1 MTKFGWSSCARG
13 STLRGGKVLVL
24 RFAFYLAILPLS
36 WTLACG
42 QKADASDDDGGAGS
56 GATGGAGAVTGSNST
71 QGTGG
76 AGGSSGAA
84 TNTSSG
90 TGGAAGAEPTGGTG
104 GSDAD
109 ADGDSISDR
118 DEGAPDLDTDGDGT
132 PDYLDL
138 DSDDD
143 GISDG
148 FEAGDD
154 NLATPPR
161 DTDGDGIPDFQDSD
175 SDGDGIPDATEIAGG
190 FDTDG
195 DLVPDY
201 LDLDSDNDDVP
212 DAEEIAHGLDP
223 RDPDS
228 DGDTISDGD
237 DGLEDADDDG
247 VINALDD
254 DSDGDGYLDADEAG
268 DALVDTP
275 PIDTDFDGI
284 PNFLDLDSDGDGLPD
299 DEEEECGLLLEDG
312 DGDGFI
318 DLVEALTGADPCNA
332 GDTVL
337 DHGVEFFFVLPY
349 EGPEQNATL
358 RFVPRVQKA
367 DVFFNIDTTGSMGGV
382 ITSLK
387 AGLGSIMSSTRTR
400 LSDSAF
406 GVAGFE
412 DFPLSPYGGSGDEPF
427 HLYTG
432 ITTNE
437 ATAQA
442 GANALTLGSGGDGPE
457 SGYEALFQAA
467 VGTGISGAGGNFGPF
482 TVPDRIGGAQF
493 RLGAL
498 PIFVHATDAES
509 HDTEGTLA
517 YPSSYNAHGRTA
529 ALDALQGIGARV
541 ITIQNGTSSTAAA
554 SLREISEHTRAVVPP
569 CSFKTSETEWRCGA
583 DQCCLPNATAP
594 TLGAGGLPECVL
606 RYQLQNDGTGLSDV
620 TTDGI
625 DAIIK
630 YAKFDVLAQ
639 GRDDGDETT
648 PDTGDFLTRVVANTP
663 DDSFKP
669 PLEPELS
676 CNPVPVPAAFDGASY
691 DNGFSGFAVGSS
703 SATREGAR
711 LFFTVHA
718 QNDTVRETAEPQ
730 VFEAFIDIVDVQ
742 TGAVLDTQDVLVIVP
757 ARPGGVGE

>member
-1 MTKFGWSSCARG
+1 MP
-13 STLRGGKVLVL
+13 
-24 RFAFYLAILPLS
+24 LAGA
-36 WTLACG
+36 LACG
-42 QKADASDDDGGAGS
+42 QKADDSDDGATGA
-56 GATGGAGAVTGSNST
+56 GATGGAGAITGANST

-76 AGGSSGAA
+76 SGDGSGGA
-84 TNTSSG
+84 TNTGSD
-90 TGGAAGAEPTGGTG
+90 TGGAAGEESMGASGGTG

-109 ADGDSISDR
+109 ADEDSISDSH
-118 DEGAPDLDTDGDGT
+118 EGAPDLDTDNDGT
-132 PDYLDL
+132 PDYLDS

-154 NLATPPR
+154 VLATPPV
-161 DTDGDGIPDFQDSD
+161 DTDGDGTPDFQDND
-175 SDGDGIPDATEIAGG
+175 SDDDGIPDATEVAGG

-201 LDLDSDNDDVP
+201 LDLDSDNDDLS
-212 DAEEIAHGLDP
+212 DAEEIANGLDP
-223 RDPDS
+223 REPDS

-247 VINALDD
+247 IANALDD
-254 DSDGDGYLDADEAG
+254 DSDGDGYSDADEAG
-268 DALVDTP
+268 DTLVDTP
-275 PIDTDFDGI
+275 PADLDFDGI

-299 DEEEECGLLLEDG
+299 DEEEECGTLLEDG
-312 DGDGFI
+312 DGDGYI
-318 DLVEALTGADPCNA
+318 DLVEVLTGADPCNA

-349 EGPEQNATL
+349 EGPEQSATL

-387 AGLGSIMSSTRTR
+387 AGLGSIMTSTRAR

-406 GVAGFE
+406 GVGGFE
-412 DFPLSPYGGSGDEPF
+412 DFPLTPYGAISDEPF

-432 ITTNE
+432 ITTDE

-442 GANALTLGSGGDGPE
+442 GANALAQGNGGDTAE

-467 VGTGISGAGGNFGPF
+467 VGTGISGDGGTFGPF
-482 TVPDRIGGAQF
+482 TEPGRIGGARF
-493 RLGAL
+493 RPGAL

-509 HDTEGTLA
+509 HDTEGVQA

-529 ALDALQGIGARV
+529 AFDALQAIGARV
-541 ITIQNGTSSTAAA
+541 ITIQNGASSVAAA
-554 SLREISEHTRAVVPP
+554 SLREISEVTRAVVPP
-569 CSFKTSETEWRCGA
+569 CSFKTSATEWRCGA
-583 DQCCLPNATAP
+583 DMCCLPNATAP
-594 TLGAGGLPECVL
+594 TLGAGGAPECIL
-606 RYQLQNDGTGLSDV
+606 RYQLQTDGTGLADV

-630 YAKFDVLAQ
+630 YAKFDVLARA
-639 GRDDGDETT
+639 RDDGDDAT
-648 PDTGDFLTRVVANTP
+648 PDTGSFLTRVVANTP

-676 CNPVPVPAAFDGASY
+676 CNPVPEPAAFDGASY
-691 DNGFSGFAVGSS
+691 NNGFAGFAVGSS
-703 SATREGAR
+703 SANREGAR

-718 QNDTVRETAEPQ
+718 QNEGVEELAEPQ

>member
-1 MTKFGWSSCARG
+1 M
-13 STLRGGKVLVL
+13 
-24 RFAFYLAILPLS
+24 PLS

-42 QKADASDDDGGAGS
+42 QKADDSDNDGGTEGGGPATGGS
-56 GATGGAGAVTGSNST
+56 GAISGSNTT
-71 QGTGG
+71 QGMGGTGG
-76 AGGSSGAA
+76 NPGQSGGATSTGA
-84 TNTSSG
+84 
-90 TGGAAGAEPTGGTG
+90 GGAAGAEPTGGSGGTG
-104 GSDAD
+104 GSVLDED
-109 ADGDSISDR
+109 QDSISDA
-118 DEGAPDLDTDGDGT
+118 DEGAPDLDTDDDGT
-132 PDYLDL
+132 PDYLDP

-154 NLATPPR
+154 NPTTSPL
-161 DTDGDGIPDFQDSD
+161 DTDDDGTPDFQDDD
-175 SDGDGIPDATEIAGG
+175 SDDDGIPDATEIADG

-212 DAEEIAHGLDP
+212 DADEVSSGLDP

-237 DGLEDADDDG
+237 DGLKDADDDG
-247 VINALDD
+247 VVNALDD
-254 DSDGDGYLDADEAG
+254 DSDGDGYPDAEEAG
-268 DALVDTP
+268 DTLVDTR

-284 PNFLDLDSDGDGLPD
+284 YDFLDLDSDGDGLPD
-299 DEEEECGLLLEDG
+299 DEEEDCGLSLEDG
-312 DGDGFI
+312 DGDGYI
-318 DLVEALTGADPCNA
+318 DLVEVLTGADPCNA
-332 GDTVL
+332 ADTVL

-349 EGPEQNATL
+349 EGREQSATL

-367 DVFFNIDTTGSMGGV
+367 DVFFNVDTTGSMGGV

-387 AGLGSIMSSTRTR
+387 EGLGSIMSSTRAR

-406 GVAGFE
+406 GVAAFE
-412 DFPLSPYGGSGDEPF
+412 DFPQSPYGGSSDEPF

-432 ITTNE
+432 ITADE
-437 ATAQA
+437 DTAQS
-442 GANALTLGSGGDGPE
+442 GANALALGSGGDGPE

-467 VGTGISGAGGNFGPF
+467 VGTGVSGAGGNFGPF
-482 TVPDRIGGAQF
+482 TAPDRIGGAQF
-493 RLGAL
+493 RPGAL
-498 PIFVHATDAES
+498 PIIVHATDAES
-509 HDTEGTLA
+509 HDTEGALA
-517 YPSSYNAHGRTA
+517 YPISYNAHGRTA

-541 ITIQNGTSSTAAA
+541 ITIQNGSSTTAAA
-554 SLREISEHTRAVVPP
+554 SLREVSEVTRAVVPP
-569 CSFKTSETEWRCGA
+569 CSFKTSATEWRCGA

-594 TLGAGGLPECVL
+594 TLGPGGVPECVL

-639 GRDDGDETT
+639 GRDDGDDTT
-648 PDTGDFLTRVVANTP
+648 PDTGAFLTQVVANTP
-663 DDSFKP
+663 DDTFKP

-676 CNPVPVPAAFDGASY
+676 CNPVPVPAAFDGATY

-703 SATREGAR
+703 SASREGAR

-718 QNDTVRETAEPQ
+718 QNDSVRETAEAQ

-742 TGAVLDTQDVLVIVP
+742 TGAVLDTQDVVVIVP